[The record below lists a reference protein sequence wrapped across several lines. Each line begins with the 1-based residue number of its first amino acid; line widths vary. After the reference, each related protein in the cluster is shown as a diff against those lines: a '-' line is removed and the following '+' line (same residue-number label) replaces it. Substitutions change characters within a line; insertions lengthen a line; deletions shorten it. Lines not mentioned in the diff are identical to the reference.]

1 MPRMVIFTLFCLF
14 YGEQLAMVVA
24 QLTEWSLP
32 IERSAVQNQSCAKI
46 YDEHILLLTVERTKI
61 RKTEVGNGPF
71 LTLVIVQ

>member
-46 YDEHILLLTVERTKI
+46 YDEHILLLTVGTKI
-61 RKTEVGNGPF
+61 KKKEVGNGPF